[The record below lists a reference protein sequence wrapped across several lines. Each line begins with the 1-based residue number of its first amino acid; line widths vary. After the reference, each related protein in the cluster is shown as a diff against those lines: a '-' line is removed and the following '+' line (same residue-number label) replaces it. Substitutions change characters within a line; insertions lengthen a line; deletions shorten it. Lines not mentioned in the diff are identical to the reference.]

1 MKLLAAIQNIL
12 PETKK
17 QYRKMHSDSHL
28 TLLYS
33 NPETVEEVV
42 YRRNGKSVDK
52 IIEIDVETGSKVK
65 TTHFDYFDDKKV
77 RSVDEYDYVTG
88 KKIRTINYVLY
99 KSVDEYDIETGKKVR
114 TINYNVKDE
123 SKISSIQEYDINTGK
138 IVNVSIYKRDGKT
151 VSIIKKIDLES
162 GKVTSWV
169 NNNKYKPIEIENY
182 TTRIYDN
189 IEFSDKKNKD
199 DIDKLIDNL
208 YKNNL
213 KFETMCS

>member
-1 MKLLAAIQNIL
+1 MKLLAAIQNVL

-17 QYRKMHSDSHL
+17 QYKKVLSDSHL

-65 TTHFDYFDDKKV
+65 TTHFDYFDDKKI
-77 RSVDEYDYVTG
+77 RSVDEYDYATG
-88 KKIRTINYVLY
+88 KKVRTINYVLY
-99 KSVDEYDIETGKKVR
+99 KSIDEYDIETGKKVR
-114 TINYNVKDE
+114 TINYNVKDDT
-123 SKISSIQEYDINTGK
+123 KISSIQEYDIETGK
-138 IVNVSIYKRDGKT
+138 IETISIYKRDGKT
-151 VSIIKKIDLES
+151 VSIIKKIDVES

-169 NNNKYKPIEIENY
+169 NNKKYKPAEFENFA
-182 TTRIYDN
+182 TRSYDN
-189 IEFSDKKNKD
+189 IEITDIKNKD

-208 YKNNL
+208 YQNKL
-213 KFETMCS
+213 KFEAICN